1 MINLLPQ
8 SAKKKLL
15 DEYRLRAGVIIFCAL
30 FILEVFTLLVLAPS
44 YYLIDTTQQI
54 LHVEIAAKKAL
65 VPVGEQDAQKQ
76 IAIIKSEMALLNPSQ
91 GPGGSVPSQILGDIL
106 AQKPVGIG
114 IHSFAYGRTSALVAV
129 AQLSGSADTREDL
142 LAFQRKLK
150 DNAHFSDI
158 KYAQSFITKKTDI
171 DFQLTLTIK

>member
-1 MINLLPQ
+1 MINLLPHI
-8 SAKKKLL
+8 AKKKLL

-30 FILEVFTLLVLAPS
+30 FILEVFTVLALAPS
-44 YYLIDTTQQI
+44 YYLIDTAQKT
-54 LHVEIAAKKAL
+54 LHTEIAAKKAL

-76 IAIIKSEMALLNPSQ
+76 IAIIKAEMALLNPTQ
-91 GPGGSVPSQILGDIL
+91 GLGDSAPSKILSDIL

-114 IHSFAYGRTSALVAV
+114 INSFAYGRTSALIAV

-150 DNAHFSDI
+150 DNVHFTDI